1 MLQIFLNIN
10 SSPVTFHPLGY
21 YFLTLFIPLDVRH
34 SLKTSENLCFS
45 DVFKGYR
52 MSGMKLSFLKYSFHD
67 SEHPKN
73 LLYGI
78 HENYVVEVGILITE
92 QSQEDCSW

>member
-1 MLQIFLNIN
+1 
-10 SSPVTFHPLGY
+10 
-21 YFLTLFIPLDVRH
+21 
-34 SLKTSENLCFS
+34 
-45 DVFKGYR
+45 
-52 MSGMKLSFLKYSFHD
+52 MSGMRLSFLKYSFHD